1 VYQANS
7 VNNENEPMKGGMYVT
22 SIASTVGGL
31 MVVLLVVVFVY
42 RKRPTKRSK
51 DEQSKLIEILVETH
65 PSMMMTF
72 DSTKKYEDG
81 CLVQNHNVETHQSVM
96 MFDLTNKYEDGCLV
110 QNHDVETHQSVMMT
124 FDSTNKYEDGCLVQ
138 NHNVEINPI
147 FEESQFE
154 TETHSLQYLEPDKL
168 DDDDVVFE
176 LLELLVKEG
185 HDSFEAIV
193 EQVKG
198 LPIYGRMLRL
208 SELKRQELIVKLKN
222 KNHVSDEVTNV
233 ISRLR
238 RVNRAS
244 ISKTPTVVT
253 KLRAQMRWHTIVEKM
268 CTRHV

>member
-1 VYQANS
+1 
-7 VNNENEPMKGGMYVT
+7 MKGGMYVT
-22 SIASTVGGL
+22 SIASTVGGAL
-31 MVVLLVVVFVY
+31 VVLLVVVFVY
-42 RKRPTKRSK
+42 RKRTTKRPK

-72 DSTKKYEDG
+72 DSTK
-81 CLVQNHNVETHQSVM
+81 
-96 MFDLTNKYEDGCLV
+96 KYEDGCLV

-154 TETHSLQYLEPDKL
+154 TETRPVSYSLQYLEPDKL

-233 ISRLR
+233 MSRLR

-268 CTRHV
+268 CARHV

>member
-1 VYQANS
+1 
-7 VNNENEPMKGGMYVT
+7 MKGGMYVT
-22 SIASTVGGL
+22 SIASTVGGAL
-31 MVVLLVVVFVY
+31 LVLLVVVFVY
-42 RKRPTKRSK
+42 RKRTTKRRK
-51 DEQSKLIEILVETH
+51 DEQSKLFEILVETH

-110 QNHDVETHQSVMMT
+110 QNH
-124 FDSTNKYEDGCLVQ
+124 
-138 NHNVEINPI
+138 NVEINPI
-147 FEESQFE
+147 FEESHFE
-154 TETHSLQYLEPDKL
+154 TEPHSLQYLEPDKL

-253 KLRAQMRWHTIVEKM
+253 KLRAQMRWHTCIEKM
-268 CTRHV
+268 CARHV

>member
-1 VYQANS
+1 
-7 VNNENEPMKGGMYVT
+7 MKGGMYVT
-22 SIASTVGGL
+22 SIASTVGGAL
-31 MVVLLVVVFVY
+31 VVLLVVVFVY
-42 RKRPTKRSK
+42 RKRTTKRRK
-51 DEQSKLIEILVETH
+51 DEQPKLIEILVETH

-81 CLVQNHNVETHQSVM
+81 CLVQNHNVE
-96 MFDLTNKYEDGCLV
+96 
-110 QNHDVETHQSVMMT
+110 
-124 FDSTNKYEDGCLVQ
+124 
-138 NHNVEINPI
+138 INPI

-154 TETHSLQYLEPDKL
+154 TETRPVSYSLQYLEPDKL

-208 SELKRQELIVKLKN
+208 SELKRQEFIVKLKN

-268 CTRHV
+268 CARHV

>member
-1 VYQANS
+1 
-7 VNNENEPMKGGMYVT
+7 MKGGMYVT
-22 SIASTVGGL
+22 SIASTVGGAL
-31 MVVLLVVVFVY
+31 VVLLVVVFVY
-42 RKRPTKRSK
+42 RKRTTKRPK

-65 PSMMMTF
+65 PSM
-72 DSTKKYEDG
+72 
-81 CLVQNHNVETHQSVM
+81 
-96 MFDLTNKYEDGCLV
+96 
-110 QNHDVETHQSVMMT
+110 MMT

-154 TETHSLQYLEPDKL
+154 TETRPVSYSLQYLEPDKL

-185 HDSFEAIV
+185 HESFEAIV

-233 ISRLR
+233 MSRLR

-268 CTRHV
+268 CAKHV